1 MKHGHALAIGMLAL
15 ALAACGGSN
24 HHSSGS
30 GTTVTDP
37 TLGLTGDYRIEAVLS
52 TPAVDPGYLYQDP
65 QDIQIR
71 DNVTFQLVSYTG
83 SGATLVRHVVPT
95 AAGVG
100 DTGVTFATSD
110 TLNASG
116 GLSETDG
123 IFTASGTDSGT
134 RRYVVTATYQGQ
146 SYSRFYQVNPR
157 LNQVRIH
164 GIIAVPTGT
173 TVTITDPATG
183 ASVPSPV
190 YQGVYNSE
198 LDFYEQRDP
207 LAPETQVPASPQI
220 NVQQVRSGPDG
231 TFRASVPLPSNG
243 AGGVPTVRLL
253 ALPPDGF
260 DSSFTFGGVSTTAF
274 SSPAQADLITL
285 PSIAATLSS
294 GDYYLVPSADITRV
308 SDTTFY
314 INSVANLD
322 ADTANIIQLSGSARG
337 RKAATK
343 KP

>member
-1 MKHGHALAIGMLAL
+1 MAIGMLAL

-24 HHSSGS
+24 NQGSGG

-37 TLGLTGDYRIEAVLS
+37 TLGLTADYRIEAVLS
-52 TPAVDPGYLYQDP
+52 TPAVDPGYVYQDP
-65 QDIQIR
+65 QNIQIR

-83 SGATLVRHVVPT
+83 SGANLVRNVVPT
-95 AAGVG
+95 AASVG
-100 DTGVTFATSD
+100 STGVTFSTND

-146 SYSRFYQVNPR
+146 TYSRYYKVNPR

-164 GIIAVPTGT
+164 GIIAVPTGAS
-173 TVTITDPATG
+173 VTITDPATG
-183 ASVPSPV
+183 DSASSPV

-207 LAPETQVPASPQI
+207 QAPEDQVPVSPQFS
-220 NVQQVRSGPDG
+220 VQQVRSGPDG

-260 DSSFTFGGVSTTAF
+260 DSIFTFAGVSTTAF

-285 PSIAATLSS
+285 PAIDAALSS
-294 GDYYLVPSADITRV
+294 GDYYLVPAADITRV

-314 INSVANLD
+314 INNVANLD
-322 ADTANIIQLSGSARG
+322 ADTANLIQLSGSARG
-337 RKAATK
+337 RKSATK
-343 KP
+343 KR